1 MYQFDI
7 PRARTG
13 TSSIKWDRYKS
24 KFDTERTL
32 IPLWIADTDFR
43 APQEVIE
50 AIRRR
55 ADHGIFG
62 YTFAMDDY
70 LDTVCAWF
78 QRRHKLQVEQEW
90 VAPTYGVVTALRFTI
105 EALTQPGEKVL
116 IFTPAYEPFFEIIRN
131 TGRAC
136 VEQQLSILEGR
147 YQIDFNQME
156 DHLKQGVKLL
166 IFCNP
171 HNPVGRVWTH
181 DELEQVA
188 TLCAKYGVFLAS
200 DEIHG
205 DIELFGHRYISMAS
219 FEEVRDLTAVY
230 TSAGKSFSMTGL
242 CASNLIIPN
251 EALRNRIMDHI
262 REAWIM
268 SPNLFGLVAT
278 KAAYEY
284 GEKWLNEELTYL
296 EENSCFVRSYL
307 QAYMPEVTV
316 AQHEGT
322 FLMWLDFHKMHLTDQ
337 QLERKMVDV
346 CSLGLGVG
354 SHYGAEYGQFMRLNI
369 GCARTLLEEAM
380 DHMRRLKYNS

>member
-7 PRARTG
+7 PQARTG
-13 TSSIKWDRYKS
+13 TGSIKWDRYKS
-24 KFDTERTL
+24 KFETERTL

-50 AIRRR
+50 ALHRR

-70 LDTVCAWF
+70 LGAVCEWF
-78 QRRHKLQVEQEW
+78 RCRHKLEVAPEW

-131 TGRAC
+131 TGRIC
-136 VEQQLSILEGR
+136 VEQQLNVSEGR
-147 YQIDFNQME
+147 YQIDFNRLE
-156 DHLKQGVKLL
+156 DQFKQGVKLL

-171 HNPVGRVWTH
+171 HNPVGRIWTRN
-181 DELEQVA
+181 ELEQIA
-188 TLCAKYGVFLAS
+188 ALCVKYGVFLAS
-200 DEIHG
+200 DEIHS
-205 DIELFGHRYISMAS
+205 DVELFGHKYISMAE
-219 FEEVRDLTAVY
+219 FETARDLVAVY
-230 TSAGKSFSMTGL
+230 TSAGKAFSMTGL
-242 CASNLIIPN
+242 CASNLIIPS
-251 EALRNRIMDHI
+251 EVLRNRIMDHI

-278 KAAYEY
+278 KAAYEH
-284 GEKWLNEELTYL
+284 GEDWLDAELAYL
-296 EENSCFVRSYL
+296 EENSRFVRTYL
-307 QAYMPEVTV
+307 NEHMPEIGV

-322 FLMWLDFHKMHLTDQ
+322 FLMWLDFHEMGFTDRE
-337 QLERKMVDV
+337 LEKNLVEV
-346 CSLGLGVG
+346 CGLGLGVG

-369 GCARTLLEEAM
+369 GCARSVLEEAM
-380 DHMRRLKYNS
+380 NHMCMLAHKS